1 MWSTQVARAGRQ
13 VRSLA
18 CGSSNAA
25 RQDLPDDMRM
35 SLGHAPL
42 DKCEGLGD
50 SVHHTTIPSV
60 SFQPSPARLTPS
72 SLRQVGECATCFTH
86 MQMCGASKGH
96 SGVSSISITTHR
108 SCSQKPALSIVR
120 RHALEHDHAR
130 ARPFCER
137 PEIRRFRAWCRRS
150 ARDIT
155 TLTALARR
163 PAAQSAHA
171 AIVKAFDA
179 ASVLV

>member
-50 SVHHTTIPSV
+50 SVHHTQQLNPISQLST
-60 SFQPSPARLTPS
+60 LTCKINS
-72 SLRQVGECATCFTH
+72 KLAAAGECATCFTH

-108 SCSQKPALSIVR
+108 SN
-120 RHALEHDHAR
+120 LE
-130 ARPFCER
+130 
-137 PEIRRFRAWCRRS
+137 S
-150 ARDIT
+150 
-155 TLTALARR
+155 
-163 PAAQSAHA
+163 
-171 AIVKAFDA
+171 
-179 ASVLV
+179 